1 MTAKIGHH
9 GVVRKAGVVSAA
21 LLLTGF
27 TGVAFA
33 TGASAATCASTST
46 VTISSSGPLAGLT
59 LSASPAVV
67 TVHVG
72 DCVSF
77 DNSTKATVS
86 VSATGSDSYGISL
99 TRGAVTPPS
108 AQLAATSAG
117 ADVLRVTS
125 DAKPSPLPAAGAIT
139 ILPALPIP
147 VPTPPLTP
155 SPKHNPKPTH
165 TPKGGSATPTS
176 GQSST
181 STASTSSTASPTPG
195 AKHSTK
201 RAHPGITGISLP
213 PLPPLPLNRVTA
225 VPLGTNPLVAPG
237 LSSPNSTAT
246 TTASEAAM
254 VVAGPIEPLSGDGRG
269 LPEAVAI
276 LLVMGLITGWG
287 RVLLAS
293 HEAVDDVPR
302 GGHRL

>member
-9 GVVRKAGVVSAA
+9 GVVRKAGLVSAA

-33 TGASAATCASTST
+33 TGASAAGSCASTST
-46 VTISSSGPLAGLT
+46 VNVSSTGSLLKLNLAL
-59 LSASPAVV
+59 LVSPAAVS
-67 TVHVG
+67 VHVG

-77 DNSTKATVS
+77 HNSTKQTVTVS
-86 VSATGSDSYGISL
+86 ASGSDSYGSFDL
-99 TRGAVTPPS
+99 TPGATTPPS
-108 AQLAATSAG
+108 AQLAA
-117 ADVLRVTS
+117 
-125 DAKPSPLPAAGAIT
+125 KAAGVDDVSASASGVAVPGAGLVT
-139 ILPALPIP
+139 ILPALP
-147 VPTPPLTP
+147 VPTPSLTP
-155 SPKHNPKPTH
+155 SPKHNPTPTH

-176 GQSST
+176 GRSST
-181 STASTSSTASPTPG
+181 STASASATPTSTS
-195 AKHSTK
+195 KHSKT
-201 RAHPGITGISLP
+201 RAHSGITGISLP
-213 PLPPLPLNRVTA
+213 PLPPLPENRVTA

-237 LSSPNSTAT
+237 LSTANPTPT

-276 LLVMGLITGWG
+276 LLVLGLITGWG

-293 HEAVDDVPR
+293 HEAVDDLPR

>member
-9 GVVRKAGVVSAA
+9 GVVRKAGLVSAA

-33 TGASAATCASTST
+33 TGASAAASCAATST
-46 VTISSSGPLAGLT
+46 VTIASSGLLASLT
-59 LSASPAVV
+59 LSVSPGVV

-77 DNSTKATVS
+77 NNETKATVT
-86 VSATGSDSYGISL
+86 VSATGSDSYRLDL
-99 TRGAVTPPS
+99 TPGAETPPS
-108 AQLAATSAG
+108 AQLAATTAG
-117 ADVLRVTS
+117 ADVLSVS
-125 DAKPSPLPAAGAIT
+125 SNKAPLPAGGAIT
-139 ILPALPIP
+139 ILPALP
-147 VPTPPLTP
+147 VPTPALPP
-155 SPKHNPKPTH
+155 SPKHNPTPTH
-165 TPKGGSATPTS
+165 TPKGGSTTPTS
-176 GQSST
+176 GHSSS
-181 STASTSSTASPTPG
+181 STASTSATASPT
-195 AKHSTK
+195 ASSKHSK
-201 RAHPGITGISLP
+201 KPAHPGITGISLP

-237 LSSPNSTAT
+237 LSAANPTPT

-276 LLVMGLITGWG
+276 LLVLGLITGWG

-293 HEAVDDVPR
+293 HEAVDDLPR
-302 GGHRL
+302 TGNRL